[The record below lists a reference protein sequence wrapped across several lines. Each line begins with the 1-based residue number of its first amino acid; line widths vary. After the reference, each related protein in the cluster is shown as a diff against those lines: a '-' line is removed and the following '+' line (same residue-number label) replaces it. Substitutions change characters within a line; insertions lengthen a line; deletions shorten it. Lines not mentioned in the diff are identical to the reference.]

1 LTPPP
6 LADKTRAKAAGVISA
21 VCVFIVG
28 MAASRSR
35 AQDDPMANTKSARKA
50 TRKIA
55 RRTAVNKSRRS
66 QMRTAVR
73 DVEAA
78 IASGDKKSALA
89 ALKAAEP
96 QLVRA
101 ARKGVLHKKTA
112 SRKISRLTKQLAKLP

>member
-1 LTPPP
+1 
-6 LADKTRAKAAGVISA
+6 
-21 VCVFIVG
+21 
-28 MAASRSR
+28 
-35 AQDDPMANTKSARKA
+35 MANTKSARKA

-66 QMRTAVR
+66 HVRTALR
-73 DVEAA
+73 DVETA
-78 IASGDKKSALA
+78 IASGDKTAALT

-112 SRKISRLTKQLAKLP
+112 SRKISRLTRQLAKLS

>member
-1 LTPPP
+1 
-6 LADKTRAKAAGVISA
+6 
-21 VCVFIVG
+21 
-28 MAASRSR
+28 
-35 AQDDPMANTKSARKA
+35 MANTKSARKA

-78 IASGDKKSALA
+78 IAAGDKKSALA

-101 ARKGVLHKKTA
+101 ARKGLVHKKTA
-112 SRKISRLTKQLAKLP
+112 SRKISRLTRRLAKLP